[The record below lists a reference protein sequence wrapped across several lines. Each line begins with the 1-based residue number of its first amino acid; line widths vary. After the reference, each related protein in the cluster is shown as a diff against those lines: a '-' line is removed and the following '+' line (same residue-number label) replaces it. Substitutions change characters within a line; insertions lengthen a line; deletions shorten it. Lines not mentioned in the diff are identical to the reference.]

1 MAQVNSLRQ
10 ELQIL
15 ASNRSITIVNSS
27 RTASGA
33 TKYGV
38 IIVVVVVG
46 YGYVW
51 WKGWKL
57 PDMMFATRR
66 SLSDA
71 CTSVSKQLERVY
83 SSISATNRRLS
94 SQIDG
99 VEHSLDESLENANKT
114 KQEVSELLGRTGA
127 IGIDVRSVHETVQN
141 LKNKIDTI
149 EEKQDWTTL
158 GVMEL
163 CYFAQRSENSRTTE
177 QIKVESSSPRPALD
191 LPPKSPS
198 RTGSL
203 PPISRPLPLPDSS
216 GSYQEVNGISEVIG
230 ALTGG
235 DGSNGIATPEVTKS
249 GSSSSSRFGLGSGFT
264 ASFLTRTRSATNA
277 WLQQT
282 RSANQ

>member
-1 MAQVNSLRQ
+1 MALPIGKLTILVGAGILGSVLAKEGGISDFVSGAFKFAFKQLKKQDDSSPSVSKPRNDSLMAQVNSLRQ

-83 SSISATNRRLS
+83 SSISASFLLPIATNRRLS

-177 QIKVESSSPRPALD
+177 QIKA
-191 LPPKSPS
+191 
-198 RTGSL
+198 
-203 PPISRPLPLPDSS
+203 
-216 GSYQEVNGISEVIG
+216 
-230 ALTGG
+230 
-235 DGSNGIATPEVTKS
+235 
-249 GSSSSSRFGLGSGFT
+249 
-264 ASFLTRTRSATNA
+264 
-277 WLQQT
+277 
-282 RSANQ
+282 